1 MYLRTTERRN
11 KDGSVVRYLAL
22 AHNQRVGATTKANVL
37 LNLGR
42 EDRLDPDGLRRL
54 VRSINRY
61 LGEPDA
67 GTDAA
72 ESAGADTAADGL
84 RLIASRPVG
93 AAWLLHGLWQAL
105 DVDTALRKVL
115 GGRRFTT
122 DVERVLFALVAN
134 RAIDPSSKLAAAEWA
149 SHDVAIPGLDGM
161 DDDQAYRAMDL
172 LIEADTDAKVQ
183 EAVFFAVADLL
194 NLEVD
199 LLFFDTTSTYFERDI
214 EDAPSGDGE
223 PGFRRYGH
231 SKDHRKD
238 LPQIVIGLAVTRE
251 GIPVRCWCWPGNT
264 NDEAI
269 LPEVR
274 DGLRGW
280 RLGRVVTVVDRGFSS
295 RENLAY
301 LQRAGGHYI
310 AGERMRD
317 GTPHAAEA
325 LSRQGRY
332 QQVRDNLRVKE
343 VRIDATPGIRWIIC
357 HNPEEAER
365 DATQR
370 EAAITRIRAELDR
383 ISTART
389 RAREQARNRRAA
401 TMSAATTMSAAARRK
416 AEQATER
423 EEAAHVKAECAL
435 REHPALGRWLR
446 QTPSGRLVL
455 DKAKITAE
463 ARLDGK
469 YLLSTSDP
477 DLSAEDVALG
487 YKNLLEAERGFR
499 DLKST
504 IELRPVFH
512 RLEPSIR
519 AHLLLCW
526 LALLLIRVAERRTG
540 DDLAAHQPRAG
551 PAARDHPRRAGRDGC
566 SDHRAHHRAVEHSS
580 GLRTHPTA
588 PDHHPRPHLSS
599 RNALTRPPARRGH
612 TPASSPRTRSSRSHP
627 RFGCH
632 VCPRTAEPG

>member
-1 MYLRTTERRN
+1 LHEQVVLWSGAVMYLRTTARKN
-11 KDGSVVRYLAL
+11 QDGSVVRYLAL
-22 AHNQRVGATTKANVL
+22 AHNQRFGATTKANVL

-61 LGEPDA
+61 LGEPDTD
-67 GTDAA
+67 GTDALATTGTDHTADHAA
-72 ESAGADTAADGL
+72 EGL
-84 RLIASRPVG
+84 RLIASRPAG
-93 AAWLLHGLWQAL
+93 AAWLLDGLWKTL
-105 DVDTALRKVL
+105 GVDTALRAVL

-122 DVERVLFALVAN
+122 DVERVLFALAAN
-134 RAIDPSSKLAAAEWA
+134 RAIDPASKLAAADWA

-161 DDDQAYRAMDL
+161 DEDQAYRAMDL
-172 LIEADTDAKVQ
+172 LVAADTDAKVQ

-199 LLFFDTTSTYFERDI
+199 LLFFDTTSTYFERDT
-214 EDAPSGDGE
+214 EDPDSDGGDGGGGGE
-223 PGFRRYGH
+223 SAPGFRRYGH
-231 SKDHRKD
+231 SKDHRRD
-238 LPQIVIGLAVTRE
+238 LPQIIIGLAVTRE

-264 NDEAI
+264 NDQAI

-295 RENLAY
+295 KENLAY

-317 GTPHAAEA
+317 GSPHAAEA

-343 VRIDATPGIRWIIC
+343 VKIDSTPGIRWIIC
-357 HNPEEAER
+357 HNPDEADR
-365 DATQR
+365 DQATR
-370 EAAITRIRAELDR
+370 EAAITRITAELDR
-383 ISTART
+383 ITAART
-389 RAREQARNRRAA
+389 RAREQARTRRAA
-401 TMSAATTMSAAARRK
+401 TTMTPAATPAARRR
-416 AEQATER
+416 AEQAAER
-423 EEAAHVKAECAL
+423 DEAAHVKAECAL

-455 DKAKITAE
+455 DRAKITAE

-512 RLEPSIR
+512 RLEPRIR
-519 AHLLLCW
+519 AHVLLCW

-540 DDLAAHQPRAG
+540 HTWRQINRELGRLHAITLVG
-551 PAARDHPRRAGRDGC
+551 PAGTVVQTTEPTTAQSGILRACGLTPPPRITTLD
-566 SDHRAHHRAVEHSS
+566 
-580 GLRTHPTA
+580 
-588 PDHHPRPHLSS
+588 
-599 RNALTRPPARRGH
+599 PA
-612 TPASSPRTRSSRSHP
+612 
-627 RFGCH
+627 
-632 VCPRTAEPG
+632 